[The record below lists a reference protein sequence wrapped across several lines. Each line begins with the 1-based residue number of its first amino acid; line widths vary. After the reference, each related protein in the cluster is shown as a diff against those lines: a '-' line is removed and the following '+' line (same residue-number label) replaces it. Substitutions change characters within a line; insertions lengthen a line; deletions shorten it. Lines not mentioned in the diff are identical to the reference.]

1 MQGEFKGCVP
11 SASRAVVPDVLVRAC
26 ESHMT
31 TKRPHATRPARSGV
45 LEQFLDG
52 ADTYGFFVLDTS
64 GYVTLWSAGFEIMS
78 GWIEKDVRGQ
88 HIAFL
93 YPHDETE
100 GGDPAEELS
109 RALTA
114 GKIEYEAWRV
124 RRDGSEFLAR
134 TTLTALHDEFG
145 APMGFGGIC
154 RDITDEAATER
165 AVQEREEHLQSILD
179 TVPDAMIVIDEQGR
193 ITSFSAAAERLFG
206 YTEQEL
212 LGQNVSCLMPSP
224 DRDRHD
230 GYLDHYHKTGERRII
245 AIGRIVAGQK
255 RDGTTFPM
263 ELSVG
268 EARAHGRQLFTGFI
282 RDLTARE
289 RDELRLKELQ
299 SELIHVSRLSAM
311 GTMASTLAHELNQP
325 LTAVANYLEACRDL
339 LIDGSDNSIEIVR
352 EAMEEAAKEALRAGN
367 IVRRLRDFVAH
378 GETEKHI
385 EDLQQLIENASALA
399 LVGSRERGVRA
410 ILKLDPAATPVL
422 VDGVQIQQV
431 LINLIRN
438 AIEAMAGSA
447 VRDLVVST
455 EMMSGG
461 VILVSIADTGP
472 GIAPGILPQLFEA
485 FVSSKADG
493 MGLGLS
499 ICRTIIEA
507 HGGRI
512 WAEAV
517 PNGGTV
523 FHFTLMQ
530 AQTEDDHVAQ

>member
-1 MQGEFKGCVP
+1 
-11 SASRAVVPDVLVRAC
+11 
-26 ESHMT
+26 
-31 TKRPHATRPARSGV
+31 
-45 LEQFLDG
+45 
-52 ADTYGFFVLDTS
+52 
-64 GYVTLWSAGFEIMS
+64 
-78 GWIEKDVRGQ
+78 
-88 HIAFL
+88 
-93 YPHDETE
+93 
-100 GGDPAEELS
+100 
-109 RALTA
+109 
-114 GKIEYEAWRV
+114 
-124 RRDGSEFLAR
+124 
-134 TTLTALHDEFG
+134 
-145 APMGFGGIC
+145 
-154 RDITDEAATER
+154 
-165 AVQEREEHLQSILD
+165 
-179 TVPDAMIVIDEQGR
+179 
-193 ITSFSAAAERLFG
+193 
-206 YTEQEL
+206 
-212 LGQNVSCLMPSP
+212 
-224 DRDRHD
+224 
-230 GYLDHYHKTGERRII
+230 TGERRII
-245 AIGRIVAGQK
+245 GIGRIVAGQK

-289 RDELRLKELQ
+289 RDESRLKELQ